1 MDLRPPGL
9 AALQH
14 RDWLF
19 VCSKLSKTILIT
31 KSLCVAY
38 DTERISS
45 LDLISILS
53 CPNCSPTLSCI
64 YLKYESKSLVNFGKY
79 LNKVKC
85 DASWIFLQNKWKIV
99 KIRRLIFS
107 SLIILTWR
115 DKNLD
120 INVSLWVNQTII
132 FFILNDKTHYTAL
145 VCFRHFCSFL
155 KLMFGSK
162 FVLTCSEKKIRSD
175 ANPRQFIQT
184 TKGQNNWVI
193 FKTF

>member
-1 MDLRPPGL
+1 MR
-9 AALQH
+9 
-14 RDWLF
+14 
-19 VCSKLSKTILIT
+19 
-31 KSLCVAY
+31 SLWY
-38 DTERISS
+38 WKDFQSWS
-45 LDLISILS
+45 HFHFILS
-53 CPNCSPTLSCI
+53 QLFSNFLM
-64 YLKYESKSLVNFGKY
+64 YLKYESKSLVNFEKY

-107 SLIILTWR
+107 SLINLTWR

-120 INVSLWVNQTII
+120 INVSLWVNQIIAFLFLTI
-132 FFILNDKTHYTAL
+132 KTHYTAL
-145 VCFRHFCSFL
+145 MCFRHFCSFL

-193 FKTF
+193 FRTF